1 MIDTL
6 GEKINRQSLMTLIL
20 WHIYNG
26 EWQQWWLT
34 GWTMCLRVL
43 VLLVL
48 VCEHV
53 QEQQTNE
60 NSNKLTTTKSTSR
73 NGLRGLQEHRLLCAR
88 DLPCVRVHIGRVVG
102 LLLLVELLL
111 LVAAGLIGGRVQ
123 IDRDLLLHL
132 IVVHLIVVHL
142 LFGRRQLRLIQE
154 GQLKIF
160 VIRTVHKL
168 HATVVG
174 VHLLLL
180 GRCLQL

>member
-1 MIDTL
+1 
-6 GEKINRQSLMTLIL
+6 
-20 WHIYNG
+20 
-26 EWQQWWLT
+26 
-34 GWTMCLRVL
+34 MCLRVL

-132 IVVHLIVVHL
+132 IVVHL